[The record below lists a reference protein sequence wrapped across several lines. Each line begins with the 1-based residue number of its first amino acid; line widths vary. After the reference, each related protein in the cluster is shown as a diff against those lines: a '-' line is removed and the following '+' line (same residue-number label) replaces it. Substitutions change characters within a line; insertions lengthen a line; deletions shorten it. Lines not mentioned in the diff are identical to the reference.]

1 MKIKRKDFHT
11 VMNYS
16 KYLDYYLYI
25 INNKSYERIISQ
37 EEVNELKKLVGMN
50 AREKILKRSKKSFFK
65 THVIIPREYKDDF
78 LLLSK
83 IGFYLKEFPESN
95 FIDFQ

>member
-25 INNKSYERIISQ
+25 ISNKSYERIISQ
-37 EEVNELKKLVGMN
+37 EEVNELKKLVDMN
-50 AREKILKRSKKSFFK
+50 AREKILKRSKKTFFK

>member
-1 MKIKRKDFHT
+1 MKIKRKYFHT

-25 INNKSYERIISQ
+25 ISNKSYERIISQ
-37 EEVNELKKLVGMN
+37 EEVNELKKLVDMN

-78 LLLSK
+78 LSLSK